1 MNPLKKL
8 ASQTA
13 IYGMSSIVG
22 RFLNYLLVPIYTR
35 VFDRAQYGEVS
46 EFYAYTGFLTV
57 LLTFGME
64 TGYFRFSKTEDE
76 NKTYSTTL
84 IFLSIVSATFGLLT
98 FLFSPKL
105 GSVLHYGD
113 HLEYFGW
120 FGLILAFDTIGAIPF
135 ARLRNENKAVNF
147 AGIKVTEILVNIG
160 LNIFFIVICR
170 SAFDKDPNSFFGKF
184 YSPAIGIG
192 YVFIS
197 NLAASAVKLVLLSPQ
212 LRGITYGFDAA
223 IFRKILSYSLP
234 MVIIGLAGVTNEM
247 LDRAMLPHFL
257 TGTIEQN
264 REQTGIYGGCYK
276 MSILMSLFI
285 QAFRFAAE
293 PFFFAHAAK
302 DGSRKTIADVM
313 TWFVIFCCFIY
324 LMVTLY
330 IDFFARF
337 VGPGFRVGL
346 PIVPI
351 LLLANLFLGVY
362 VNLSVWYKLTDRT
375 MMGAYV
381 SIGGAI
387 VTIVLNILWIPT
399 MGYMGSA
406 WATLICYGLMALVSY
421 VLGQKYYPVPYEA
434 LKVCAYI
441 ALVVILY
448 LVFAHA
454 TEGLTHIIKYLSA
467 TVFMIL
473 FTIFVYI
480 VDGKS
485 LPKLLRGN

>member
-13 IYGMSSIVG
+13 IYGVSSIVG

-35 VFDRAQYGEVS
+35 VFDRAEFGEVS

-64 TGYFRFSKTEDE
+64 TGYFRFSKSEDE
-76 NKTYSTTL
+76 NRTYSTTL
-84 IFLSIVSATFGLLT
+84 IFLSAISLLFGALAFLL
-98 FLFSPKL
+98 SPKL
-105 GSVLHYGD
+105 GSVLHYSD

-135 ARLRNENKAVNF
+135 ARLRNENKATHF
-147 AGIKVTEILVNIG
+147 AGVKIIEIMVNIG

-170 SAFDKDPNSFFGKF
+170 SAFDKNPDSFFGKF
-184 YSPAIGIG
+184 YSPAIGVG
-192 YVFIS
+192 YVFIA
-197 NLAASAVKLVLLSPQ
+197 NLAASAVKLLLLSPQ
-212 LRGITYGFDAA
+212 LRGMAYGFDSV

-247 LDRAMLPHFL
+247 LDRAMLPHYL
-257 TGTIEQN
+257 SGTVLEN

-302 DGSRKTIADVM
+302 DGSRKTISDVM
-313 TWFVIFCCFIY
+313 TWFVIFCCFIF

-330 IDFFARF
+330 MDLFARF
-337 VGPGFRVGL
+337 IGENFRVGL

-381 SIGGAI
+381 SIGGAV
-387 VTIVLNILWIPT
+387 VTIILNILWIPT

-421 VLGQKYYPVPYEA
+421 ILGQKYYPVPYET

-441 ALVVILY
+441 GLVVILY
-448 LVFAHA
+448 EIFAHS
-454 TEGLTHIIKYLSA
+454 TEGLTHTVRYLSA
-467 TVFMIL
+467 SIFMLL
-473 FTIFVYI
+473 FVAFVYI
-480 VDGKS
+480 TDGKR
-485 LPKLLRGN
+485 LPKLLKG

>member
-1 MNPLKKL
+1 V
-8 ASQTA
+8 
-13 IYGMSSIVG
+13 SSIVG
-22 RFLNYLLVPIYTR
+22 RFLNYLLVPVYTR
-35 VFDRAQYGEVS
+35 VFDTAQYGEVS

-76 NKTYSTTL
+76 SKTYSTTL
-84 IFLSIVSATFGLLT
+84 IFLSVVALIFGVAVFLLE
-98 FLFSPKL
+98 PKL
-105 GSVLHYGD
+105 GAALHYSD

-135 ARLRNENKAVNF
+135 ARLRNENKAVQF
-147 AGIKVTEILVNIG
+147 AGIKVIEILVNIG
-160 LNIFFIVICR
+160 LNVFFIVICR
-170 SAFDKDPNSFFGKF
+170 SAFDHDPGSFFGKF
-184 YSPAIGIG
+184 YNPAIGVG

-197 NLAASAVKLVLLSPQ
+197 NLAASAVKLLLLSPQ
-212 LRGITYGFDAA
+212 IRGIGYGFDPV
-223 IFRKILSYSLP
+223 IFRRILAYSLP
-234 MVIIGLAGVTNEM
+234 MVVIGLAGVTNEM
-247 LDRAMLPHFL
+247 LDRAMLPHYL
-257 TGTIEQN
+257 TGTVFEN

-285 QAFRFAAE
+285 QSFRFAAE
-293 PFFFAHAAK
+293 PFFFAHADK
-302 DGSRKTIADVM
+302 EGSRKTIADVM

-324 LMVTLY
+324 LLVTLY

-337 VGPGFRVGL
+337 IGPGFRVGL

-387 VTIVLNILWIPT
+387 VTIVLNILWIPV

-421 VLGQKYYPVPYEA
+421 ILGQKYYPVPYES
-434 LKVCAYI
+434 LKVCLYI
-441 ALVVILY
+441 SLVVIVY
-448 LVFAHA
+448 LIFSYA
-454 TEGLTHIIKYLSA
+454 TEGMTHTVKYISA
-467 TVFMIL
+467 TVFMLL
-473 FTIFVYI
+473 FTAFVYL
-480 VDGKS
+480 VDGKNLS
-485 LPKLLRGN
+485 KMIRG